1 MEFLGGTLMVES
13 IVVKNVSKVFETKS
27 GDVQALKNI
36 NLRIQ
41 DKEFVSILGTSGC
54 GKSTLLRIIGGLETA
69 SEGEVICHDA
79 IVDGPGVDR
88 GMVFQQ
94 YSLFPWMSVQK
105 NIEFG
110 LKQKKV
116 EKSKREK
123 IAKEYIK
130 LVGLKGFEDL
140 FPKNLSGGMKQRVAL
155 ARGLANDPEVLLLD
169 EPFGALDMQTR
180 EVMQE
185 LLLGIWQE
193 SPKTILMVTHDVE
206 EAILLSNRVII
217 MSSHPGE
224 IKEILDI
231 DLGNKRTFETRL
243 TEKFLEYKRIASEVI
258 RVETSKIL

>member
-1 MEFLGGTLMVES
+1 MTES
-13 IVVKNVSKVFETKS
+13 IVVTNVSKQFHTKS

-36 NLRIQ
+36 NLAVQ

-54 GKSTLLRIIGGLETA
+54 GKSTLLRIIGGLET
-69 SEGEVICHDA
+69 STSGKIECHNR

-94 YSLFPWMSVQK
+94 YSLFPWMTVSQ

-110 LKQKKV
+110 LKQKNIDKDTR
-116 EKSKREK
+116 KK
-123 IAKEYIK
+123 IAKKYVR

-140 FPKNLSGGMKQRVAL
+140 YPKNLSGGMKQRVAL
-155 ARGLANDPEVLLLD
+155 ARGLANNPEVLLLD

-185 LLLGIWQE
+185 LLLNIWQD
-193 SPKTILMVTHDVE
+193 SPKTIMMVTHDIE
-206 EAILLSNRVII
+206 EAILLANRVVI

-224 IKEILDI
+224 IKEVIEI
-231 DLGNKRTFETRL
+231 KLGSKRTFETRL
-243 TEKFLEYKRIASEVI
+243 TEEFLRYKKIASEII
-258 RVETSKIL
+258 RSESAKIM